1 MKNSINKKEE
11 ILKRINT
18 AIKIASGDI
27 ECNRS
32 VFNKEELELLL
43 QALNCM
49 KEQIA
54 QDDGTLTSKLTY
66 ETDLNFS
73 FKNSSFNHY
82 WRISIMLEQNG
93 VYLEIDYLPIN
104 VKIKETVISTGKVDN
119 TMNNNIY
126 HTMKTQVAKDLM
138 TVEDLQFRYGIGKN
152 KAYSLVKCKGFPSF
166 QIYGRYYIKVDDL
179 MKWEEKAMQTKVKQ
193 GGQRLW

>member
-1 MKNSINKKEE
+1 MKELLNKKEE
-11 ILKRINT
+11 IIKRIDT
-18 AIKIASGDI
+18 ALKVVNGDI
-27 ECNRS
+27 ECNHS
-32 VFNKEELELLL
+32 SYNNEELELLL

-54 QDDGTLTSKLTY
+54 QDDGTLTSKLTS

-73 FKNSSFNHY
+73 LKSPLFNNY
-82 WRISIMLEQNG
+82 WRISIMQEPEG
-93 VYLEIDYLPIN
+93 IYLEINYVPVN
-104 VKIKETVISTGKVDN
+104 MKIKETLISSGKVVSKVNN
-119 TMNNNIY
+119 TLY
-126 HTMKTQVAKDLM
+126 HTMKTEVAKDLM

-166 QIYGRYYIKVDDL
+166 QIYERYYIKVDDL
-179 MKWEEKAMQTKVKQ
+179 MKWEEKAMQTKAKQ